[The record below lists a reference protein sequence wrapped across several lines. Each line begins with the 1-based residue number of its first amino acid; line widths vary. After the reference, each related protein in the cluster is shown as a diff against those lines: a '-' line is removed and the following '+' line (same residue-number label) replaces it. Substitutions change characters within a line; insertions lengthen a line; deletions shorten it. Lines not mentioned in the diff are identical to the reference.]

1 MIYYTVSVVDGKIKI
16 CLDNERSYDSAEATA
31 TAFMA
36 REFADALNR
45 AAEVLEK
52 KEEKKNEKH

>member
-1 MIYYTVSVVDGKIKI
+1 MIYYTVTVVGNKIKI
-16 CLDNERSYDSAEATA
+16 RLDNERSYDSAEATA

-45 AAEVLEK
+45 AAEVLEN
-52 KEEKKNEKH
+52 KEEKKNEK

>member
-1 MIYYTVSVVDGKIKI
+1 MIYYTVTVVGNKIKI
-16 CLDNERSYDSAEATA
+16 RLDNERSYDSAEATA

-36 REFADALNR
+36 REFADALIR

-52 KEEKKNEKH
+52 KEEKKNEK

>member
-1 MIYYTVSVVDGKIKI
+1 MIYYTVSVVGDKIKI
-16 CLDNERSYDSAEATA
+16 RLDNERSYDSAEATA

-36 REFADALNR
+36 REFADALTR

-52 KEEKKNEKH
+52 KEKENEK